1 MASGNLHNHLKADNR
16 LDGMRMGER
25 KQDALS
31 TNFLIGLMDDAPKH
45 QAKSKPK
52 RTVKK
57 ETLHVDV
64 RPQPQVSGDRTLEH
78 LASRI
83 VEEVTVSSSPRQL
96 ANQVLNQAGIETRQ
110 RPSNVTNAHLRH
122 VGQRSRKIHHTS
134 QPKIRR
140 VKRAPTSPSL
150 VRQRRGPP
158 VQTRTRPAV
167 GTEHEVSPPPR
178 RVKSKKSSRRKQS
191 RRGMFRR

>member
-1 MASGNLHNHLKADNR
+1 
-16 LDGMRMGER
+16 MRMVER

-31 TNFLIGLMDDAPKH
+31 TNFLIGLMDDAPKQ
-45 QAKSKPK
+45 QAKSRPK
-52 RTVKK
+52 RTEKSD
-57 ETLHVDV
+57 TLHVDV
-64 RPQPQVSGDRTLEH
+64 RPKPQVSGDRTLEH

-122 VGQRSRKIHHTS
+122 VGQQSRKIPQTS
-134 QPKIRR
+134 QRKIRR
-140 VKRAPTSPSL
+140 VKRAVTPSAP
-150 VRQRRGPP
+150 VQRRRGPP

>member
-1 MASGNLHNHLKADNR
+1 
-16 LDGMRMGER
+16 MGER

-45 QAKSKPK
+45 QAKQKPK
-52 RTVKK
+52 RTAKK
-57 ETLHVDV
+57 ETLHVGV
-64 RPQPQVSGDRTLEH
+64 RPQPQVAGDRTLEH

-110 RPSNVTNAHLRH
+110 VPSNAPNAHLRH
-122 VGQRSRKIHHTS
+122 VGQRSRKIPHTS

-140 VKRAPTSPSL
+140 VKRAPTSQSP

-178 RVKSKKSSRRKQS
+178 RVKSKKSSHRKQS